1 MQVRVRELIAKAFRK
16 KVYIPL
22 VVLYGAYALFTVL
35 WLPQFVQ
42 TQAEQFI
49 TTKTGHHLTMDKPSF
64 NPFIINLH
72 LSNLHLTEPDG
83 KPLFAFREMDINL
96 SLTSVIR
103 FAAVFDAI
111 RLEGAEVD
119 VALLRDG
126 GLNWT
131 ALIDSLESKEAK
143 PEQTASEPPRLVIGH
158 FELSDAHLN
167 LADEESN
174 FKTRVEPI
182 QLELN
187 DISSLPDSEGSYSI
201 HARTTMGSHISWQG
215 KMELNPV
222 TVTGGLR
229 IDNFNLTQLA
239 PYLKQFMLGKPPE
252 GRFDFA
258 TQYQLKHNGQQLGL
272 TLSNLGFKFQNLQL
286 DLGKSLPEVAIQS
299 IEVKG
304 GHYDQLAN
312 SVALGSLE
320 LSGSE
325 IAMQHSSG
333 KVKLFQL
340 GKLSVENA
348 RVNLARQSASV
359 DRLALDAGEVSAVRN
374 KQGQIDLL
382 TAVQNLSQ
390 ALASPPSKPDVK
402 APVAQPWHYRVGK
415 VDLDKFSVALQDES
429 TSPTAHLALNDI
441 ALHVDGI
448 SDNLAASLP
457 VRFSLSAPEGG
468 TLEIAGKVV
477 PAPINVDMQIKLSEL
492 ALKPAQPYLGS
503 VAHLDLVSGQL
514 STEGHAT
521 YNKLG
526 GKYKGNFA
534 VNNLKLLESD
544 TGETFLAWNSLGT
557 RDLTVTQKMLHIP
570 TLDIERLESKLIIDK
585 NKVINLSRIMNKNEA
600 TDSAVA
606 KDEEAAQPVSAP
618 QASPSTDNKSVP
630 AAKPEF
636 ITNIDRVRIR
646 NSAMMFADHSLSLPF
661 GTRIHHLRADIKG
674 ISSRPH
680 SVALLEMDGQV
691 NDYGTMQANGQINLF
706 NPTDQLDIKVLFGNI
721 EMTRMTPYST
731 TFAGRKIE
739 SGKLSLDLAYKIKQ
753 RKLAGDNKIIIDKLT
768 LGKRIENSTASDLP
782 LDLAIA
788 ILQDADGR
796 IDLGLPVSG
805 SLDDPEFSYGGII
818 WKVFINV
825 MGKVVTSPFRL
836 IGAMFDGG
844 GSDGFDSIVF
854 AAGEA
859 ELTPA
864 EREKVLQVATALN
877 KRPGLALTVHG
888 GYADADKVALQNW
901 QLRSALN
908 RIVGQSDAIE
918 MDGSPLVTNNPKV
931 QNALES
937 LYSSRVGSSEL
948 SALKNGFRQANPG
961 QLEEGLGGKMFA
973 ALKGSAPDKHTLS
986 EQDVAQLK
994 GKNFYAVLYERLR
1007 ESEIIE
1013 ETSLQALA
1021 KERGDYVIATLKNA
1035 NAPQDR
1041 VSLSANAKVIAEKND
1056 VPIKL
1061 DLGAAPQPVAPAAS
1075 TTQKVPVN
1083 AMGGGR

>member
-1 MQVRVRELIAKAFRK
+1 MQVRVRKLIGKALRK

-22 VVLYGAYALFTVL
+22 VVLYGAYALFTGL

-64 NPFIINLH
+64 NPFIVNLH
-72 LSNLHLTEPDG
+72 LSNLHLTQPEG
-83 KPLFAFREMDINL
+83 KPLFGFREMDINL
-96 SLTSVIR
+96 SLSSVVR

-111 RLEGAEVD
+111 RLDGAEVD
-119 VALLRDG
+119 VALLSDG

-131 ALIDSLESKEAK
+131 ALIDSLGSKEPD
-143 PEQTASEPPRLVIGH
+143 PEKTVSEPPRLVIGH
-158 FELSDAHLN
+158 FELSDVQLN
-167 LADEESN
+167 LADEKSN
-174 FKTRVEPI
+174 FKTRIAPI
-182 QLELN
+182 KLELN
-187 DISSLPDSEGSYSI
+187 DISTLPDSEGNYSI
-201 HARTTMGSHISWQG
+201 HARTTMGADISWQG

-239 PYLKQFMLGKPPE
+239 PYLEQFMPGKPPE

-258 TQYQLKHNGQQLGL
+258 TEYQLKHNGQQLGL

-299 IEVKG
+299 IEVKDG
-304 GHYDQLAN
+304 RYDQLAN
-312 SVALGSLE
+312 SLALGSLA

-333 KVKLFQL
+333 KVKFFQL

-348 RVNLARQSASV
+348 QVNLARQSVSA
-359 DRLALDAGEVSAVRN
+359 DRLSLDTGAVSAVRN

-382 TAVQNLSQ
+382 TAVQDLSR
-390 ALASPPSKPDVK
+390 AMATPPGKPDARV
-402 APVAQPWHYRVGK
+402 PVAKPWHYRVGK

-429 TSPTAHLALNDI
+429 TSPAANLALNDI
-441 ALHVDGI
+441 ALHVDGV
-448 SDNLAASLP
+448 SDNFAASVP

-468 TLEIAGKVV
+468 TLEIAGKVAFS
-477 PAPINVDMQIKLSEL
+477 PMNVDMQVKLSEL
-492 ALKPAQPYLGS
+492 ALKPVQPYLGS
-503 VAHLDLVSGQL
+503 VAKLDLVSGQF
-514 STEGHAT
+514 STEGHAN

-534 VNNLKLLESD
+534 LNNLRLLESD

-557 RDLTVTQKMLHIP
+557 RELTVTQKMLGIP
-570 TLDIERLESKLIIDK
+570 VLDIDHLESKLIIDK
-585 NKVINLSRIMNKNEA
+585 NKVMNISRIMNKNEA
-600 TDSAVA
+600 ADGMPAKGAAAPAATVTNKEPAPAVA
-606 KDEEAAQPVSAP
+606 
-618 QASPSTDNKSVP
+618 P
-630 AAKPEF
+630 AF
-636 ITNIDRVRIR
+636 ITNVDRVRIR

-674 ISSRPH
+674 ISSRPD
-680 SVALLEMDGQV
+680 SVAQLEVDGQV
-691 NDYGTMQANGQINLF
+691 DDYGTMQANGQINLF

-739 SGKLSLDLAYKIKQ
+739 SGKLSLDLAYNIKQ
-753 RKLAGDNKIIIDKLT
+753 HKLAGENKIIMDKLT

-805 SLDDPEFSYGGII
+805 SLDDPKFSYGGII

-844 GSDGFDSIVF
+844 GGDGFDSIVF

-859 ELTPA
+859 ELAPA
-864 EREKVLQVATALN
+864 EREKILQVAAALN

-888 GYADADKVALQNW
+888 VYADADKPALQNR
-901 QLRSALN
+901 QLRRALN
-908 RIVGQSDAIE
+908 LRVGQSDAIE
-918 MDGSPLVTNNPKV
+918 IESSSLVTNNPKV

-937 LYSSRVGSSEL
+937 LYSNRVGRSEL
-948 SALKNGFRQANPG
+948 SVLKDGFRQANPG
-961 QLEEGLGGKMFA
+961 QLEEGLGGKMFS
-973 ALKGSAPDKHTLS
+973 ALSGHAPDKHTLS
-986 EQDVAQLK
+986 EQEVAQLK

-1021 KERGDYVIATLKNA
+1021 KSRGDYVMMALKNA

-1041 VSLSANAKVIAEKND
+1041 TSLSASAKVIAENNG
-1056 VPIKL
+1056 VPVKL
-1061 DLGAAPQPVAPAAS
+1061 DLGAAPRPVAPAAS
-1075 TTQKVPVN
+1075 TTQKMSLN
-1083 AMGGGR
+1083 AMGAES

>member
-1 MQVRVRELIAKAFRK
+1 MQVRVRGGVAKVFRK

-64 NPFIINLH
+64 NPFIITLH

-131 ALIDSLESKEAK
+131 ALTDSLGSKEAK

-158 FELSDAHLN
+158 FELSDAHLD

-174 FKTRVEPI
+174 FKTRIEPI

-201 HARTTMGSHISWQG
+201 HARTTMGAHISWQG

-258 TQYQLKHNGQQLGL
+258 TEYQLKNNGQQLGL

-312 SVALGSLE
+312 SVALGSLQ

-340 GKLSVENA
+340 DKLSVENA
-348 RVNLARQSASV
+348 QVDLARQSASV

-382 TAVQNLSQ
+382 TAVQDLSQ
-390 ALASPPSKPDVK
+390 ALAAPPSKPDAK

-429 TSPTAHLALNDI
+429 TSPTAYLALNDI
-441 ALHVDGI
+441 ALHVEGV

-477 PAPINVDMQIKLSEL
+477 PAPINVDMQIKLSAL

-503 VAHLDLVSGQL
+503 VARLDLVSGQL
-514 STEGHAT
+514 STEGRAT

-534 VNNLKLLESD
+534 LNNLQLLEDD
-544 TGETFLAWNSLGT
+544 TGETFLAWSSLGT
-557 RDLTVTQKMLHIP
+557 RDLTVTQKMLSIP

-585 NKVINLSRIMNKNEA
+585 NKVINISRIMNKSEA
-600 TDSAVA
+600 ADSPEV
-606 KDEEAAQPVSAP
+606 KDTEAAQPVSAP
-618 QASPSTDNKSVP
+618 PASPSPDIKSAAAP
-630 AAKPEF
+630 AF

-646 NSAMMFADHSLSLPF
+646 NSAMMFADHSLLLPF
-661 GTRIHHLRADIKG
+661 GTRIHHLRADING
-674 ISSRPH
+674 ISSRPNA
-680 SVALLEMDGQV
+680 VALLKMDGQV
-691 NDYGTMQANGQINLF
+691 NDYGTMHANGQIDLF

-731 TFAGRKIE
+731 TFAGRQIE
-739 SGKLSLDLAYKIKQ
+739 SGKLSLDLSYNIKQ
-753 RKLAGDNKIIIDKLT
+753 RKLAGDNKVIIDKLT

-818 WKVFINV
+818 WKVFLNV

-844 GSDGFDSIVF
+844 GGDGFDSIVF

-864 EREKVLQVATALN
+864 EREKILQVATALN

-888 GYADADKVALQNW
+888 VYADADKLALQNW

-908 RIVGQSDAIE
+908 RILGQSDAIE
-918 MDGSPLVTNNPKV
+918 MDGSPLVTNDPKV
-931 QNALES
+931 QNALER
-937 LYSSRVGSSEL
+937 LYGSRVGSSEL
-948 SALKNGFRQANPG
+948 SALKDGFRQANPG
-961 QLEEGLGGKMFA
+961 QLEVGLGGKMFA
-973 ALKGSAPDKHTLS
+973 ALGGSALDKHALS
-986 EQDVAQLK
+986 EQEVAQLQ
-994 GKNFYAVLYERLR
+994 GKDFYAVLYERLR

-1013 ETSLQALA
+1013 ETRLQALA
-1021 KERGDYVIATLKNA
+1021 KERGDYVMAALKNA

-1041 VSLSANAKVIAEKND
+1041 VSLSASAKVIAEKND

-1061 DLGAAPQPVAPAAS
+1061 DLGAAPQPVAPAVA
-1075 TTQKVPVN
+1075 TAQKVSLN